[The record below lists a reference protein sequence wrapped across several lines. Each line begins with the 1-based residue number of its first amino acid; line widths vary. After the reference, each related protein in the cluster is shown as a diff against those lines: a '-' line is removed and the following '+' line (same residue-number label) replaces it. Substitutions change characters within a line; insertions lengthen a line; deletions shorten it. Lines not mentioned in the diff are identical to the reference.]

1 MHYVVQATISLI
13 PPAVQELLS
22 VVPRLML
29 VGRIVNHTLFFS
41 FELQQAGSKPGT
53 RAPVFTGPNSRG
65 REGNTMQRETGE
77 MPECGANETPIPEA
91 EEPTIPRAGKVT
103 VAEGGEMTVR
113 EAGRR
118 GGDRRKQLLG
128 SAGYSEL
135 GKKGGRAT
143 KERHG
148 AAFYSEIG
156 RRGGMAVFN
165 ERGPEFF
172 AEIGRKGGAR
182 VRELIAQGKR
192 AAEAASE

>member
-1 MHYVVQATISLI
+1 
-13 PPAVQELLS
+13 
-22 VVPRLML
+22 
-29 VGRIVNHTLFFS
+29 
-41 FELQQAGSKPGT
+41 
-53 RAPVFTGPNSRG
+53 
-65 REGNTMQRETGE
+65 MQRETGE
-77 MPECGANETPIPEA
+77 MAEFGPTETPLLEA
-91 EEPTIPRAGKVT
+91 EEPTLRQAGT
-103 VAEGGEMTVR
+103 AAVAEGGEMTVR

-118 GGDRRKQLLG
+118 GGDQRRQLLG

-143 KERHG
+143 KERYG

>member
-1 MHYVVQATISLI
+1 
-13 PPAVQELLS
+13 
-22 VVPRLML
+22 
-29 VGRIVNHTLFFS
+29 
-41 FELQQAGSKPGT
+41 
-53 RAPVFTGPNSRG
+53 
-65 REGNTMQRETGE
+65 MQRETDDMMECGPTE
-77 MPECGANETPIPEA
+77 MPILEVEK
-91 EEPTIPRAGKVT
+91 PTLPQAGT
-103 VAEGGEMTVR
+103 AAVAEGGEMTVR

-148 AAFYSEIG
+148 AAFYSAIG